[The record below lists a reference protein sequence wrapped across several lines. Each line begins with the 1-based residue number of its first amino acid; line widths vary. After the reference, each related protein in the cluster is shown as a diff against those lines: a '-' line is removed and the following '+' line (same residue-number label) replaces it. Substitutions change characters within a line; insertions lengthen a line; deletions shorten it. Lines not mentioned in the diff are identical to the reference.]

1 MRSCRKLF
9 AVVALVAAASAPVLA
24 DIAAPRQSAGGGVK
38 PPKSVA
44 ARMQLRPDA
53 KAKEAK
59 LIIPRAVFEQMRA
72 EIEGRGDSQAA
83 GGTTGAAA
91 NRFDL
96 TTTQTAFAGLC
107 LSLSLVFGGMWFVNS
122 RAAGRKTARAAA
134 ALAVVAFV
142 GAAAGAVA
150 YANAGPP
157 AFARSL
163 NSKIL
168 VPEATSYGGPYGD
181 VKVEIVDGDADDF
194 IELRLP
200 KWKGDKDGE

>member
-9 AVVALVAAASAPVLA
+9 AVVALVAAASAPALA
-24 DIAAPRQSAGGGVK
+24 NIAPAQPGTNGQAK
-38 PPKSVA
+38 PPRSVA

-72 EIEGRGDSQAA
+72 EIEGRGDAQAA
-83 GGTTGAAA
+83 GVAAA
-91 NRFDL
+91 NRFNL
-96 TTTQTAFAGLC
+96 TGTQTAFAGLC
-107 LSLSLVFGGMWFVNS
+107 LSLSLVFGSLWFMNS

-157 AFARSL
+157 SFARSL

-181 VKVEIVDGDADDF
+181 VQVEIVDGDADDF

>member
-9 AVVALVAAASAPVLA
+9 AVVALVAAASAPA
-24 DIAAPRQSAGGGVK
+24 HANIAPAQPGTSGQSK
-38 PPKSVA
+38 PSKSVA

-83 GGTTGAAA
+83 GVAAPA

-96 TTTQTAFAGLC
+96 TATQTAFAGLC

-200 KWKGDKDGE
+200 KWKGDKEGE

>member
-9 AVVALVAAASAPVLA
+9 AVVALVAAASAPALA
-24 DIAAPRQSAGGGVK
+24 NIAPAQSGTSGQSK
-38 PPKSVA
+38 PSKSIA

-59 LIIPRAVFEQMRA
+59 LLIPRAVFEQMRA

-83 GGTTGAAA
+83 GVATA

-96 TTTQTAFAGLC
+96 TGTQTAFAGLC

-168 VPEATSYGGPYGD
+168 VPEAASYGGPYGE
-181 VKVEIVDGDADDF
+181 VKVEIVDGDANDY

-200 KWKGDKDGE
+200 KWKGDKEGE

>member
-24 DIAAPRQSAGGGVK
+24 DIAAPRQSAGRGVK
-38 PPKSVA
+38 PPKSIA

-59 LIIPRAVFEQMRA
+59 LLIPRAVFEQMRA
-72 EIEGRGDSQAA
+72 EIEGRGDPQNAV
-83 GGTTGAAA
+83 AAA

-200 KWKGDKDGE
+200 KWKDERGGE

>member
-1 MRSCRKLF
+1 MRSFRKLF
-9 AVVALVAAASAPVLA
+9 ALVALFAASALPALA
-24 DIAAPRQSAGGGVK
+24 DIAPATPRTNGQSR

-53 KAKEAK
+53 NAKEAK
-59 LIIPRAVFEQMRA
+59 LIIPRAVFKQMRA

-83 GGTTGAAA
+83 GAVAAH
-91 NRFDL
+91 RFNL
-96 TTTQTAFAGLC
+96 TATQTAFAGLC

-181 VKVEIVDGDADDF
+181 VKVEIVDGDAGDF